1 MPIHIPRR
9 PHPYQAEMAMIIKED
24 RGGGTVNLNYF
35 GIPFLLEVEESTDF
49 LNRKTRKP
57 V

>member
-24 RGGGTVNLNYF
+24 RGGTVNLNYF